1 MFEYPAPW
9 IIAGLAALL
18 GFGMGFAALVTPRWA
33 QSVVRLAPDPRW
45 KGGWAEFR
53 AGFGGALCLLHG
65 AVLLTLVMSFQ
76 AGAGAVMGSSFAAS
90 LYWLGMVIG
99 RGLSMLADAEQE
111 TRTSYN
117 LMGLGFELV
126 MAGALGAPFLSHLGG

>member
-53 AGFGGALCLLHG
+53 ASFGGALCLLFG
-65 AVLLTLVMSFQ
+65 AALGFGELWLGLFLACIGVGLSKGG
-76 AGAGAVMGSSFAAS
+76 GAGFFLGLFPRLYLSLCQGRAVSVGIC
-90 LYWLGMVIG
+90 LGG
-99 RGLSMLADAEQE
+99 RG
-111 TRTSYN
+111 TR
-117 LMGLGFELV
+117 GRGRAV
-126 MAGALGAPFLSHLGG
+126 P